1 MYWVII
7 WHCEGVCDVTL
18 LGRLPKINHWLH
30 LSFYHPFSS
39 KLTAT
44 IEPEFCKRSLQLS
57 SDVVL
62 LRSSAPP
69 SHGFHTLALRKTVS
83 VQLFAFNED
92 QIEEGQRHNKPII
105 RRFDSCE
112 NDRSPTQVPSK
123 FYTSRV
129 ALHYHRYY
137 HSRVGSEPLNHV
149 ACGKNR
155 VRYFVPLR
163 YAYAMKCEQTS
174 QKSRA
179 NAVYAMQCC
188 PSFYLPPLTLFP
200 FFFLS
205 LLANVFSSSPTS
217 AFLLSRCT
225 AHCSL
230 FFFIL
235 LVAKMVRATTL
246 IDGNFRPFLN
256 ALALAPSPRR
266 SRSCSSSVSLNLQP
280 IAASW
285 SRLIL
290 LLAAGMLA

>member
-7 WHCEGVCDVTL
+7 WHSEGVCDVTL
-18 LGRLPKINHWLH
+18 LGRLPNINHWLH

-44 IEPEFCKRSLQLS
+44 IEPGFCKRSLQLS

-69 SHGFHTLALRKTVS
+69 NRGFHTLALRKTVS

-92 QIEEGQRHNKPII
+92 QIEEGQRHNKPVI
-105 RRFDSCE
+105 RRFDSYE
-112 NDRSPTQVPSK
+112 NDRSPTQVPS
-123 FYTSRV
+123 RV
-129 ALHYHRYY
+129 ALHYHRYYHRYY
-137 HSRVGSEPLNHV
+137 HSRVGSEPLNLV

-155 VRYFVPLR
+155 VHYFILLR

-188 PSFYLPPLTLFP
+188 PSFYLPLLTLFP

-205 LLANVFSSSPTS
+205 LLANVFSSSATS

-235 LVAKMVRATTL
+235 LVAMMVRATTL

-290 LLAAGMLA
+290 LLAAVMLA